1 MTGAATNTK
10 ANKATSRGPGR
21 PSTKRA
27 AAIDRLII
35 ETANRHFRSLGF
47 DGMALEGVAAEA
59 GVSKGTLYARHKSKE
74 ALFLAVW
81 EDAVGRW
88 SDAASEGDH
97 QLTSDLRQRLAYH
110 ATTIVDSLRDPEV
123 RDFQALIL
131 SNANRFPAIARQIHD
146 IGHRYIVNLV
156 AQDLADAARCE
167 GLAPR
172 DVQSVATAFVSAI
185 TGWLLQ
191 TATSEPPPREQAIA
205 YALRVVDLV
214 LAARAEW

>member
-1 MTGAATNTK
+1 M
-10 ANKATSRGPGR
+10 
-21 PSTKRA
+21 
-27 AAIDRLII
+27 
-35 ETANRHFRSLGF
+35 
-47 DGMALEGVAAEA
+47 
-59 GVSKGTLYARHKSKE
+59 
-74 ALFLAVW
+74 
-81 EDAVGRW
+81 
-88 SDAASEGDH
+88 
-97 QLTSDLRQRLAYH
+97 
-110 ATTIVDSLRDPEV
+110 
-123 RDFQALIL
+123 
-131 SNANRFPAIARQIHD
+131 
-146 IGHRYIVNLV
+146 